1 MLLTANCSSVLLAE
15 GLKQKKE
22 KKKTF
27 FGGKLL
33 IYIFMI

>member
-1 MLLTANCSSVLLAE
+1 MLLTANSSVVLAE

-22 KKKTF
+22 KKNLF

-33 IYIFMI
+33 ILL